1 MSKNLKDNL
10 VLVGIVM
17 LLVGGAA
24 FSWVVLGSIPPN
36 CHKKLD
42 PGFCITRKEKTFQ
55 DRPGAR
61 VPSPFSP
68 VLVSMTPR

>member
-1 MSKNLKDNL
+1 VSKNLKDNL
-10 VLVGIVM
+10 IIAGIVI

-42 PGFCITRKEKTFQ
+42 PGFCITRKEKTFK

-61 VPSPFSP
+61 LTAPFTP
-68 VLVSMTPR
+68 VLVSTTPR